1 MEIWA
6 WCAPCRR
13 WFYCPAWF
21 DRTQPHPCCPLCD
34 AEPTAIENRER
45 TPLARPARP

>member
-6 WCAPCRR
+6 YCASCGH

-21 DRTQPHPCCPLCD
+21 DRTQPQPCCPACG
-34 AEPTAIENRER
+34 AEPTAIENRAAVGSR
-45 TPLARPARP
+45 LPAP